1 MKITLLDAMEA
12 LGVGGYIKNNDFDS
26 IVWANP
32 EQAVSQEVL
41 NAKVAELQ
49 AEYDFKQYQRDRA
62 FQYPSIQDVVVAL
75 AEKEEG
81 DDTMWQEI
89 TAQRAKVKSDN
100 PKPD

>member
-12 LGVGGYIKNNDFDS
+12 LGVGGYIKNNDFNS

-32 EQAVSQEVL
+32 SETVSREVL
-41 NAKVAELQ
+41 EAKLSELQ
-49 AEYDFKQYQRDRA
+49 ADYDALKYQRDRA
-62 FQYPSIQDVVVAL
+62 SQYPSIQDVVVAL
-75 AEKEEG
+75 AEKQEG

-100 PKPD
+100 PKPE

>member
-41 NAKVAELQ
+41 NAKVAEMQ
-49 AEYDFKQYQRDRA
+49 SAEDAIQYKKDRA
-62 FQYPSIQDVVVAL
+62 DQYPSIQEQLDMQYWDAVNGTN
-75 AEKEEG
+75 K
-81 DDTMWQEI
+81 WQEAI
-89 TAQRAKVKSDN
+89 AKVKADN
-100 PKPD
+100 PKPE